1 MADRWFTHISELAK
15 QAQQEVT
22 RSPEQ
27 WQKFLTTASRFYKS
41 YSFDDQLLIYIQR
54 PDATACADMET
65 WNGKMRRWVNAGSN
79 AIGLIRKGTGGR
91 PYIQNVH
98 DVSDTHRVRGGKDP
112 WLWNMEES
120 YHAPVVERLAKAF
133 DIPGTGSLGDTVMEA
148 AARVV
153 EDSYGEYLRDLH
165 YEVEDSFL
173 EELDDQNIDL
183 IFRDTLKA
191 SVQYAALTRCGLDA
205 SLYLDTEDLG
215 GVVNFNNVGTLACL
229 GTVTAEASRA
239 VLMEVGEAVR
249 LAQLEQARQG
259 QKGLAKTQGIA
270 YNESGNFNTLNR
282 ERRKKHEQP
291 DIHQPERIPD
301 AQPHNGQQGGR
312 TGNPDQIRQG
322 QREIPDGTPES
333 ALHQPALKGNPVE
346 PFDGDRPGGQRADGQ
361 PDGGT
366 GSQRGRD
373 GEAESG
379 EPNGLGGTDEQYPP
393 AGRGDHHGGTDLQLN
408 TEPETARP
416 EAAGIEPAVSASLGM
431 AVEMGGPF
439 SGTPY
444 SQLSLFPTVEEQIGR
459 IAQARREEPAPGS
472 SLTGVVPEQAV
483 ERILSAGTN
492 DPASALRIYAQYQ
505 AGAKAGEM
513 AVSLRR
519 EFGRGGRGFSIDGAS
534 YAVWFDENGLA
545 INSGKSARYDRE
557 SLRLSWPEAESRIRR
572 LVESGG
578 YLSPERAAK
587 TWDNEAHELAESLW
601 YLRQDFG
608 EPARQAGL
616 LPLVSE
622 VYMERGGFPEAT
634 EKLEAMLQS
643 PEKTAAL
650 AEEMRELC
658 ATYAENPDILR
669 FHFHR
674 PLAVMR
680 RLERIQTSVKV
691 FPLTEGFKEERPAFI
706 TEDEIDEAVAPG
718 GSYSH
723 SRLAAYV
730 FFQNHPDRKERQ
742 EYLKES
748 FGTGGAGR
756 LTQDTWHDAKG
767 FKLKRTFEEP
777 YAQIALNWNQVER
790 RIDKL
795 IGAGRFLTPD
805 DQARFPEYEKFILS
819 RDVNAFFYYGAKE
832 QRPYEEPD
840 FGKGWETVR
849 KLIDD
854 PAQVDT
860 LLSVMR
866 DGLQS
871 MAVGQRGYEVC
882 ANAYDS
888 LSAYKDGT
896 YSLLG
901 RPVPAPA
908 KETMKGA
915 GQTEPGKNREK
926 QGPANREKRPQ
937 DAAKSTLNR
946 LKSQS
951 RKQTREEQT
960 GQLAFDFSGGT
971 VSTEE
976 KTVTETTAEPEAAH
990 PSLRDLYHQYQ
1001 PVVLSQVFED
1011 SAFFHALKN
1020 SDEQNLL
1027 LECDA
1032 AIQRAVLSLGETELT
1047 KAYFD
1052 TPQFHNRLH
1061 REILAEAKE
1070 SLSRNP
1076 RRLYEAA
1083 LPELVEMV
1091 KQSEIYPFLRDRDT
1105 DVVEAQ
1111 RELYAE
1117 VDNLLAGLKDKSP
1130 ALYEAYTTLPDF
1142 REYLVEDILQRTY
1155 QDVAA
1160 NSHTSVEQHEK
1171 EANAPAWV
1179 RGGAKTEESPEPGT
1193 METENAIE
1201 PETAGETCLVPHIHA
1216 YNALKEAHPEEL
1228 VGIQNGGYCLF
1239 YGEDAK
1245 TAFEKMPVSWLLP
1258 ADLPGIGQVTVA
1270 GIREG
1275 WQEIAARL
1283 MEAGQSAVFFQDNG
1297 EDYTALGR
1305 TLALKEPD
1313 QADIPHLPQEPENPA
1328 RGGVPEGE
1336 KQPSPEPNLIPLT
1349 EEYLQLKA
1357 QYPGHVVGVRV
1368 DDLYL
1373 YYGKDAETAANAL
1386 GKKAITREIPGL
1398 GKTLVTGSRTS
1409 WQAQGEK
1416 LLQHGSSAV
1425 FVRPEGNTYTVVKEL
1440 EISDYLPIGLQV
1452 TDDERTFIIESVD
1465 YDFGTVS
1472 LRDETFAGSAGFP
1485 IFRNEPVPYV
1495 RELVKQALEQE
1506 REALPSAGLTP
1517 NITHQE
1523 QEPLAQKPLAP
1534 ESLTP
1539 EPFMP
1544 EPAAAAPP
1552 EPPKAENFRITDPDL
1567 GVGGPKTKYQA
1578 NVTAIRLLK
1587 ELEAAGQNATP
1598 EEQTTLSRYV
1608 GWGGIPQAFDA
1619 NDEKWTAEYAELKGL
1634 LTQAEYE
1641 AARGSTLNAHYTA
1654 PAIIEGIYKAVE
1666 QMGLN
1671 PKTLLEPSMGT
1682 GNFLGMLPDSMKD
1695 TALYG
1700 VELDSITG
1708 RIARQLY
1715 PQAHITVDGFERVRF
1730 PDNSFDLA
1738 VGNVPFGNYQV
1749 ADPRYDKEH
1758 FFIHDYFFGK
1768 TLDKVRPG
1776 GIVAFITSKGTLDKP
1791 NSAVREYL
1799 AERADLL
1806 GAVRLPNN
1814 AFLRNA
1820 GTEVTSDILFLQ
1832 KRENP
1837 PEHLPDWVEVSQ
1849 TGDKIP
1855 INKYF
1860 LRHPEMVLGTMVWES
1875 GPYGQETACKPLPDT
1890 DLKEQLAQAITHL
1903 EAPDHS
1909 LLMREIEASGQPETP
1924 ESPTEA
1930 RNFSYT
1936 QVEGRLY
1943 YKEDGSLLP
1952 VTVPAATEERIRG
1965 MIVLRDITRNLI
1977 EAQLNSGLEEEIK
1990 NLQQKLNTA
1999 YDQFTGKYGLLNST
2013 GNKRAF
2019 EQDSS
2024 YCLLCSL
2031 EVLDEDRKLE
2041 RKADMFS
2048 RRTINQAKRIDH
2060 VDTPTEALA
2069 VSIGERAGVDLPFM
2083 AGLLDR
2089 PGEEEGIA
2097 GELSGVIFKN
2107 PEKSCHDPLSGWET
2121 ADEYLSGNVRKKL
2134 AAARAAAEHDPAY
2147 EANVSA
2153 LEKSQPKDLS
2163 AAEIDVRI
2171 GATWIDPEYYTQFT
2185 YELLKTPGYLR
2196 GDTIAARYSS
2206 ATGEWNVSGKARDS
2220 ANNTLAYV
2228 TYGTKRKNAYAII
2241 EDSLNLRDCRVYDT
2255 IHEADGTEKRVLN
2268 TKETMLAQQKQE
2280 MVREAF
2286 KSWVWK
2292 DPQRRESLCGKYNE
2306 IFNSIKPREYD
2317 GSHIRF
2323 TGMTPEIHLRPHQLN
2338 AVARM
2343 LYGGNS
2349 LLAHCVGAGKTFE
2362 IIAAAMEGKR
2372 LGLCRKNLVVVPN
2385 HLTEQWGADFLRLYP
2400 GANILVATKKDFE
2413 PQNRKK
2419 FCSRIAT
2426 GDYDAVVIGHSQ
2438 FEKIPLSPERQ
2449 KEILRDQID
2458 QILDGIAEAKE
2469 QNGER
2474 YTIKQLEKSRKS
2486 LEAKLQKLNDQ
2497 SRKDDVV
2504 TFEELGVDKLFVDE
2518 AHGFK
2523 NLFLTT
2529 KMRNVGG
2536 IGQSEAQKSSDMFA
2550 KCRYLDSITGG
2561 KGVVFATGTPVS
2573 NSMVE
2578 LYTMMRY
2585 LQYDLLKST
2594 GMEHFDSWAAA
2605 FGETVT
2611 ALELAPEGGGFR
2623 AKTRF
2628 AKFFNLPELMA
2639 MWKESADIQTADM
2652 LKLPVPESENLT
2664 IVTKP
2669 SEFQKELVA
2678 ELGERAEDVRNRLVE
2693 PRDDNMLKITSDGR
2707 KLALDQRLAY
2717 PELPDDPESKVNA
2730 CVKNV
2735 LNVWHDTA
2743 SQKGAQLVF
2752 CDLSTPHGDG
2762 SFNVY
2767 DDIKQK
2773 LMAQGVPPEQM
2784 AFIHDAKTDAQ
2795 KAELFS
2801 KVRKGQVRVLLGST
2815 SKMGAGTNVQ
2825 KKLAALHHLD
2835 CPWRPAD
2842 IEQREGR
2849 ILRQGNQ
2856 FKRVK
2861 IFKYVTEG
2869 TFDAYNWGLIENKQK
2884 FIGQL
2889 MSGKNPSRSCEDVD
2903 EAALS
2908 YAEVKALASGDPR
2921 IMEKTDLDS
2930 QVTKLKL
2937 LKANHESQRY
2947 ALEDKLIKFFPQA
2960 IKREKEMIADLEKD
2974 IAYLDSHTPMDK
2986 EHFSMTVLGTAFMEK
3001 KEAGQALIAA
3011 FDSLKDLNDKV
3022 ELGEYR
3028 GFPMTLWVSDT
3039 GFNQKLQ
3046 ITLKHERS
3054 HTIEPGSDPFGNI
3067 TRLDNLLDG
3076 IRENLGQ
3083 HKEELENLL
3092 QQTEEAKVE
3101 VKRPFPQE
3109 AELAE
3114 KSERLSVLNV
3124 ALNIGG
3130 KDKPRDKGE
3139 RQARDGKTSIKR
3151 LLRRMGVES
3160 AASAAAPRKEKDM
3173 EVTIG

>member
-1 MADRWFTHISELAK
+1 
-15 QAQQEVT
+15 
-22 RSPEQ
+22 
-27 WQKFLTTASRFYKS
+27 
-41 YSFDDQLLIYIQR
+41 
-54 PDATACADMET
+54 ME
-65 WNGKMRRWVNAGSN
+65 
-79 AIGLIRKGTGGR
+79 
-91 PYIQNVH
+91 
-98 DVSDTHRVRGGKDP
+98 
-112 WLWNMEES
+112 
-120 YHAPVVERLAKAF
+120 
-133 DIPGTGSLGDTVMEA
+133 
-148 AARVV
+148 
-153 EDSYGEYLRDLH
+153 
-165 YEVEDSFL
+165 
-173 EELDDQNIDL
+173 
-183 IFRDTLKA
+183 
-191 SVQYAALTRCGLDA
+191 
-205 SLYLDTEDLG
+205 
-215 GVVNFNNVGTLACL
+215 
-229 GTVTAEASRA
+229 
-239 VLMEVGEAVR
+239 
-249 LAQLEQARQG
+249 
-259 QKGLAKTQGIA
+259 
-270 YNESGNFNTLNR
+270 
-282 ERRKKHEQP
+282 
-291 DIHQPERIPD
+291 
-301 AQPHNGQQGGR
+301 
-312 TGNPDQIRQG
+312 
-322 QREIPDGTPES
+322 
-333 ALHQPALKGNPVE
+333 
-346 PFDGDRPGGQRADGQ
+346 
-361 PDGGT
+361 
-366 GSQRGRD
+366 
-373 GEAESG
+373 
-379 EPNGLGGTDEQYPP
+379 
-393 AGRGDHHGGTDLQLN
+393 
-408 TEPETARP
+408 
-416 EAAGIEPAVSASLGM
+416 
-431 AVEMGGPF
+431 
-439 SGTPY
+439 
-444 SQLSLFPTVEEQIGR
+444 R
-459 IAQARREEPAPGS
+459 IAQAGREESAPGVS
-472 SLTGVVPEQAV
+472 VMSVVPEQEV

-492 DPASALRIYAQYQ
+492 EPAGALRIYAQYQ

-513 AVSLRR
+513 AASLRQ
-519 EFGRGGRGFSIDGAS
+519 EFGRGGRGFTIEGHA
-534 YAVWFDENGLA
+534 YALWFDENGLA
-545 INSGKSARYDRE
+545 INSGTSARYDRD
-557 SLRLSWPEAESRIRR
+557 SLRLSWTEAEGRIRR
-572 LVESGG
+572 LVETGK
-578 YLSPERAAK
+578 YLSPEKAAT
-587 TWDNEAHELAESLW
+587 TWDNEAREVAEKLW
-601 YLRQDFG
+601 YVRQDFG
-608 EPARQAGL
+608 DSAHKAGL
-616 LPLVSE
+616 LPLVGK
-622 VYMERGGFPEAT
+622 VYKEQSGFPEAVK
-634 EKLEAMLQS
+634 ELEAMLQS

-650 AEEMRELC
+650 VGEMREFC
-658 ATYAENPDILR
+658 AACTENPDILR
-669 FHFHR
+669 FRFHR
-674 PLAVMR
+674 PHDVLK
-680 RLERIQTSVKV
+680 RLERLQTAVKG
-691 FPLTEGFKEERPAFI
+691 FPLKEGFKEERPAFI
-706 TEDEIDEAVAPG
+706 TEDEINEAVAPG
-718 GSYSH
+718 GSYSD

-756 LTQDTWHDAKG
+756 LTQDIWHDSKG
-767 FKLKRTFEEP
+767 FRLKRTFEKP
-777 YAQIALNWNQVER
+777 YGEVFLTWNQVER
-790 RIDKL
+790 RIHGL
-795 IGAGRFLTPD
+795 METGHFLTPAD
-805 DQARFPEYEKFILS
+805 EARFPEYEKFILS
-819 RDVNAFFYYGAKE
+819 RDVNSFFYYGAE
-832 QRPYEEPD
+832 GQRPYEEPD
-840 FGKGWETVR
+840 FGRGWETVR
-849 KLIDD
+849 RLIDD

-866 DGLQS
+866 DGLS
-871 MAVGQRGYEVC
+871 SLTPGQRGYDVC
-882 ANAYDS
+882 VKAYDS

-896 YSLLG
+896 YSLLR
-901 RPVPAPA
+901 RPGPAPAPA
-908 KETMKGA
+908 KEGKEKA
-915 GQTEPGKNREK
+915 GSPQEK
-926 QGPANREKRPQ
+926 QGTKTSKKQSQAR
-937 DAAKSTLNR
+937 DAAQSAINR

-951 RKQTREEQT
+951 QKKAKEEQAV
-960 GQLAFDFSGGT
+960 QLAFDFSGGT
-971 VSTEE
+971 VSMEG
-976 KTVTETTAEPEAAH
+976 KAATETVGEPEVNPERN
-990 PSLRDLYHQYQ
+990 PSTLRDLYHQYQ
-1001 PVVLSQVFED
+1001 PLVLSQVFED
-1011 SAFFHALKN
+1011 SAFFNAFQN
-1020 SDEQNLL
+1020 SDEENLL

-1032 AIQRAVLSLGETELT
+1032 AVRRAVLVLGNMELT
-1047 KAYFD
+1047 RAYFD
-1052 TPQFHNRLH
+1052 TPQFHDHLH
-1061 REILAEAKE
+1061 REIREEAKNR
-1070 SLSRNP
+1070 LFQNP
-1076 RRLYEAA
+1076 KQLYERATS
-1083 LPELVEMV
+1083 EEMTDL
-1091 KQSEIYPFLRDRDT
+1091 EDT
-1105 DVVEAQ
+1105 RA
-1111 RELYAE
+1111 
-1117 VDNLLAGLKDKSP
+1117 
-1130 ALYEAYTTLPDF
+1130 
-1142 REYLVEDILQRTY
+1142 
-1155 QDVAA
+1155 
-1160 NSHTSVEQHEK
+1160 
-1171 EANAPAWV
+1171 
-1179 RGGAKTEESPEPGT
+1179 
-1193 METENAIE
+1193 
-1201 PETAGETCLVPHIHA
+1201 AGETCLVPHINA
-1216 YNALKEAHPEEL
+1216 YNALKEAHREEL

-1239 YGEDAK
+1239 YGEDARA
-1245 TAFEKMPVSWLLP
+1245 AFEKMPVSWLLP

-1275 WQEIAARL
+1275 WQEAATRL
-1283 MEAGQSAVFFQDNG
+1283 REAGQSAVFFQDNG
-1297 EDYTALGR
+1297 EDYTALGQ

-1313 QADIPHLPQEPENPA
+1313 RDNLPPFPQEPENPA
-1328 RGGVPEGE
+1328 RGGGAEGE
-1336 KQPSPEPNLIPLT
+1336 KQLGFEPDMVPLT

-1357 QYPGHVVGVRV
+1357 EYPGHVVSVCVG
-1368 DDLYL
+1368 DLYL
-1373 YYGKDAETAANAL
+1373 YYGKDAETAAKAL
-1386 GKKAITREIPGL
+1386 GKKTVTKEIAGL
-1398 GKTLVTGSRTS
+1398 GQTLVTGSRTS

-1416 LLQHGSSAV
+1416 LLEHGSSVV
-1425 FVRPEGNTYTVVKEL
+1425 FARPEGNAYMVEKALEL
-1440 EISDYLPIGLQV
+1440 SDYLPIGLSV
-1452 TDDERTFIIESVD
+1452 VDGGRTFTIESVD
-1465 YDFGTVS
+1465 YDFGTVN
-1472 LRDETFAGSAGFP
+1472 LRDETFGDSAGFP
-1485 IFRNEPVPYV
+1485 VFRNEPIPYV
-1495 RELVKQALEQE
+1495 RELVKEALPQE
-1506 REALPSAGLTP
+1506 LEALPSSGLTQ
-1517 NITHQE
+1517 NIIRQE
-1523 QEPLAQKPLAP
+1523 AEPLAP
-1534 ESLTP
+1534 ESLTTEALTP
-1539 EPFMP
+1539 EPTVPEPATPKPQMSEPAAAPASTEP
-1544 EPAAAAPP
+1544 EPAAPEPQVSEPAPPASKLPEPAVPGTSVAEPPAPEPIKP
-1552 EPPKAENFRITDPDL
+1552 EPPTVALPKPLKAENFRITDPNL
-1567 GVGGPKTKYQA
+1567 GIGGPKVKYQA

-1587 ELEAAGQNATP
+1587 ELETAGRSATP
-1598 EEQTTLSRYV
+1598 KEQDTLSRYV
-1608 GWGGIPQAFDA
+1608 GWGGIPQAFDPA
-1619 NDEKWTAEYAELKGL
+1619 DEKWASEYMELKGL
-1634 LTQAEYE
+1634 LTQEEYE
-1641 AARGSTLNAHYTA
+1641 AARSSTLNAHYTA

-1666 QMGLN
+1666 QMGLK
-1671 PKTLLEPSMGT
+1671 PKNLLEPSMGT

-1715 PQAHITVDGFERVRF
+1715 PRAHITVDGFERVRF
-1730 PDNSFDLA
+1730 PDNKFDLA
-1738 VGNVPFGNYQV
+1738 VGNVPFGSYRL

-1758 FFIHDYFFGK
+1758 FYVHDYFFAK
-1768 TLDKVRPG
+1768 TIDKLRPG
-1776 GIVAFITSKGTLDKP
+1776 GVLALITSNGVSGGTFDKRD
-1791 NSAVREYL
+1791 SHAREYM
-1799 AERADLL
+1799 ARSCELL

-1814 AFLRNA
+1814 AFLANA
-1820 GTEVTSDILFLQ
+1820 GTDMTTDILFLQ

-1837 PEHLPDWVEVSQ
+1837 RQPGEPLPKWVETDLLLREKHTNSKGEERFNTV
-1849 TGDKIP
+1849 T
-1855 INKYF
+1855 INQYF
-1860 LRHPEMVLGTMVWES
+1860 KEHPEMALGTLEVVS
-1875 GPYGQETACKPLPDT
+1875 GPFGPQLVCTPTEGKSLS
-1890 DLKEQLAQAITHL
+1890 EQLEQVIPRIAAQYQAIGPKTPDL
-1903 EAPDHS
+1903 AGREAAPE
-1909 LLMREIEASGQPETP
+1909 LL
-1924 ESPTEA
+1924 SPPAEA
-1930 RNFSYT
+1930 RNFSFT
-1936 QVEGRLY
+1936 EIEGKLY
-1943 YKEDGSLLP
+1943 YKEDDSLLP
-1952 VTVPAATEERIRG
+1952 VSVPAATEERVRG
-1965 MIVLRDITRNLI
+1965 MMVLRDITRNLI
-1977 EAQLNSGLEEEIK
+1977 ETQLNSGLEERIK
-1990 NLQQKLNTA
+1990 NLQENLNAA
-1999 YDQFTGKYGLLNST
+1999 YDRFTAKYGLLNSI

-2041 RKADMFS
+2041 RKADMFTK
-2048 RRTINQAKRIDH
+2048 RTINQAKRIDH

-2069 VSIGERAGVDLPFM
+2069 VSIGERAGVDLTFM
-2083 AGLLDR
+2083 AELLNR
-2089 PGEEEGIA
+2089 PGEEEAIA

-2107 PEKSCHDPLSGWET
+2107 PEKSHHGPLSGWET

-2134 AAARAAAEHDPAY
+2134 AQARAAAGRDPAY
-2147 EANVSA
+2147 GGNVA
-2153 LEKSQPKDLS
+2153 MLEQSQPKDLS
-2163 AAEIDVRI
+2163 AAEIDVRM
-2171 GATWIDPEYYTQFT
+2171 GATWIEPEYYTQFI
-2185 YELLKTPGYLR
+2185 YELLKPPGYLK
-2196 GDTIAARYSS
+2196 GDIIAARYSS

-2228 TYGTKRKNAYAII
+2228 TYGTKRKNGYAII

-2286 KSWVWK
+2286 KSWIWK
-2292 DPQRRESLCGKYNE
+2292 DPQRREALCRKYNE
-2306 IFNSIKPREYD
+2306 IFNSIRPRAYD

-2400 GANILVATKKDFE
+2400 GANVLVATKKDFE

-2426 GDYDAVVIGHSQ
+2426 GDYDAVVIGHTQ

-2449 KEILRDQID
+2449 KEILREQID
-2458 QILDGIAEAKE
+2458 QVLDGIAEAKE

-2486 LEAKLQKLNDQ
+2486 LEVKLQKLNDQ

-2529 KMRNVGG
+2529 KMRNVAG

-2550 KCRYLDSITGG
+2550 KCRYLDSVTGG

-2585 LQYDLLKST
+2585 LQYDLLQSA
-2594 GMEHFDSWAAA
+2594 GLEHFDSWAAA

-2652 LKLPVPESENLT
+2652 LKLPVPEAENLT

-2707 KLALDQRLAY
+2707 KLALDQRLSY

-2773 LMAQGVPPEQM
+2773 LMAQGVPPEQV

-2801 KVRKGQVRVLLGST
+2801 RVRKGQVRVLLGST

-2825 KKLAALHHLD
+2825 TRLAALHHLD

-2921 IMEKTDLDS
+2921 IMEKTELDG

-2937 LKANHESQRY
+2937 LKASHESQRY

-2960 IKREKEMIADLEKD
+2960 VKREREMIADLEKD
-2974 IAYLDSHTPMDK
+2974 LAHLEAHTPADK
-2986 EHFSMTVLGTAFMEK
+2986 ENFSMTVLGAVYTEK
-3001 KEAGQALIAA
+3001 KEAGQAVIDA
-3011 FDSLKDLNDKV
+3011 FGSLRDLSDIV

-3028 GFPMTLWVSDT
+3028 GFPMTLWVT
-3039 GFNQKLQ
+3039 EAGINPKLR
-3046 ITLKHERS
+3046 ITLKHKRS
-3054 HTIEPGSDPFGNI
+3054 HTVEPGSDPFGNI

-3083 HKEELENLL
+3083 HREELENLL
-3092 QQTEEAKVE
+3092 QQTEEAKAE
-3101 VKRPFPQE
+3101 VQRPFPQE

-3124 ALNIGG
+3124 ALNMGG
-3130 KDKPRDKGE
+3130 KEKPRDKEE

-3160 AASAAAPRKEKDM
+3160 AASAAAPKKEKDR
-3173 EVTIG
+3173 EAVI

>member
-1 MADRWFTHISELAK
+1 MADKWFTYISELAK
-15 QAQQEVT
+15 LAQAEVT
-22 RSPEQ
+22 KSSEH
-27 WQKFLTTASRFYKS
+27 WQRFLTTASRFYKS
-41 YSFDDQLLIYIQR
+41 YSFDDQLLIYMQR

-65 WNGKMRRWVNAGSN
+65 WNGKMRRWVNAGSK

-112 WLWNMEES
+112 WLWNMEAD
-120 YHAPVVERLAKAF
+120 YHGPVAERLAKAF
-133 DIPGTGSLGDTVMEA
+133 NLPGTGSLGDTVMETA
-148 AARVV
+148 AFVV
-153 EDSYGEYLRDLH
+153 EESYGEYLRDLH

-173 EELDDQNIDL
+173 EELDEQNVDL

-205 SLYLDTEDLG
+205 SLYLDREDLG
-215 GVVNFNNVGTLACL
+215 GVINFNNVGTLACL
-229 GTVTAEASRA
+229 GTVTAEASR
-239 VLMEVGEAVR
+239 VILMEVGEAVR
-249 LAQLEQARQG
+249 LAQLEQARNG
-259 QKGLAKTQGIA
+259 QKGLAKGPEIA
-270 YNESGNFNTLNR
+270 YNESRNFNTL
-282 ERRKKHEQP
+282 KHERSMDYEQT
-291 DIHQPERIPD
+291 DLHQPERIPD
-301 AQPHNGQQGGR
+301 TQPYDGQPGGGGGNADPVRESQG
-312 TGNPDQIRQG
+312 
-322 QREIPDGTPES
+322 EIFNGTPES
-333 ALHQPALKGNPVE
+333 PLHQPAFKGNLME
-346 PFDGDRPGGQRADGQ
+346 PLDGNRPDGQ
-361 PDGGT
+361 PAGGQPGNGT
-366 GSQRGRD
+366 GGQGGRD
-373 GEAESG
+373 GEAEGG
-379 EPNGLGGTDEQYPP
+379 ESNGLGGADEQYPSES
-393 AGRGDHHGGTDLQLN
+393 RGSGDGGVDLQLTN
-408 TEPETARP
+408 EREREKS
-416 EAAGIEPAVSASLGM
+416 EAAGKKPAVSASVGRS
-431 AVEMGGPF
+431 VELEGPF
-439 SGTPY
+439 SDTPY
-444 SQLSLFPTVEEQIGR
+444 TQLSLFPTVEEQIER
-459 IAQARREEPAPGS
+459 IAQAEGEKPVPAVYA
-472 SLTGVVPEQAV
+472 TDVVSEKAV

-492 DPASALRIYAQYQ
+492 DPVGALRIYTQYQ
-505 AGAKAGEM
+505 AGVEAGEM
-513 AVSLRR
+513 AVSLRQ
-519 EFGRGGRGFSIDGAS
+519 EFGRGGRGFTVDGVS
-534 YAVWFDENGLA
+534 YALWFDENGIAL
-545 INSGKSARYDRE
+545 NSGKSARYDKE
-557 SLRLSWPEAESRIRR
+557 SLRLSWTEAEARIRR
-572 LVESGG
+572 LVETGI

-587 TWDNEAHELAESLW
+587 TWDNEAHELAANLW

-608 EPARQAGL
+608 EPAHDLGL
-616 LPLVSE
+616 LPLVSQ
-622 VYMERGGFPEAT
+622 VYEERGGFPEAT
-634 EKLEAMLQS
+634 KKLETMLQS

-650 AEEMRELC
+650 VGEVKELC
-658 ATYAENPDILR
+658 AAYAQNPEILR

-674 PLAVMR
+674 PLMVLK
-680 RLERIQTSVKV
+680 RLERLQADVKI
-691 FPLTEGFKEERPAFI
+691 FPLTKGFQEERPSFI

-718 GSYSH
+718 GSYSD
-723 SRLAAYV
+723 SKLATYV
-730 FFQNHPDRKERQ
+730 FFQNHTDRKERQ

-748 FGTGGAGR
+748 FGTGGNGSFIR
-756 LTQDTWHDAKG
+756 DTWHDAKG
-767 FKLKRTFEEP
+767 FQLTRTFETP
-777 YAQIALNWNQVER
+777 YAKTFLNWNQVER
-790 RIDKL
+790 RIHKL
-795 IGAGRFLTPD
+795 METGRFLTPS

-832 QRPYEEPD
+832 QRPYEEN
-840 FGKGWETVR
+840 GQGHGWETVR
-849 KLIDD
+849 KLIDN

-871 MAVGQRGYEVC
+871 MAPGQRGYEVC
-882 ANAYDS
+882 VNAYDS

-896 YSLLG
+896 FSLLRHPG
-901 RPVPAPA
+901 AMPEKEGKESAIESGKKRPSIS
-908 KETMKGA
+908 
-915 GQTEPGKNREK
+915 REK
-926 QGPANREKRPQ
+926 QLQ
-937 DAAKSTLNR
+937 DAAKSAINR

-951 RKQTREEQT
+951 RKKVKEEKPV
-960 GQLAFDFSGGT
+960 QLRFDFSGGT
-971 VSTEE
+971 VSME
-976 KTVTETTAEPEAAH
+976 KEAVMEPPREPEGNLS
-990 PSLRDLYHQYQ
+990 SLRDLYHQYQ
-1001 PVVLSQVFED
+1001 PLVLSQVFKD
-1011 SAFFHALKN
+1011 SAFFNALQN

-1032 AIQRAVLSLGETELT
+1032 AVRRAVLAIGEVELT

-1052 TPQFHNRLH
+1052 TPQFHDRLH
-1061 REILAEAKE
+1061 REIRAQAKKPL
-1070 SLSRNP
+1070 SLNLKQLS
-1076 RRLYEAA
+1076 ETS
-1083 LPELVEMV
+1083 LPEE
-1091 KQSEIYPFLRDRDT
+1091 R
-1105 DVVEAQ
+1105 A
-1111 RELYAE
+1111 
-1117 VDNLLAGLKDKSP
+1117 KS
-1130 ALYEAYTTLPDF
+1130 
-1142 REYLVEDILQRTY
+1142 
-1155 QDVAA
+1155 
-1160 NSHTSVEQHEK
+1160 
-1171 EANAPAWV
+1171 
-1179 RGGAKTEESPEPGT
+1179 EESPGLEELEAAEEPG
-1193 METENAIE
+1193 
-1201 PETAGETCLVPHIHA
+1201 PAGETCLIPHIGP

-1245 TAFEKMPVSWLLP
+1245 AAFEAMPVSWLLP
-1258 ADLPGIGQVTVA
+1258 ADLPGMGQVTVA

-1275 WQEIAARL
+1275 WQEAADRL
-1283 MEAGQSAVFFQDNG
+1283 QAAGQRAVFFQDNG
-1297 EDYTALGR
+1297 ENYTALGR
-1305 TLALKEPD
+1305 TLIVKEPD
-1313 QADIPHLPQEPENPA
+1313 RTDMPTLLQEPETPA
-1328 RGGVPEGE
+1328 RGGLPEGE
-1336 KQPSPEPNLIPLT
+1336 KQPRPEPNMVPLT
-1349 EEYLQLKA
+1349 EEYLRLKA
-1357 QYPGHVVGVRV
+1357 EYPGHVVGVRV
-1368 DDLYL
+1368 DGLYL
-1373 YYGKDAETAANAL
+1373 FYGKDAENAANAL
-1386 GKKAITREIPGL
+1386 GKKAITRDIPGL

-1416 LLQHGSSAV
+1416 LLAHGNSAL
-1425 FVRPEGNTYTVVKEL
+1425 FARPEGNTYAIEQEL
-1440 EISDYLPIGLQV
+1440 DNSHYLPIGLSV
-1452 TDDERTFIIESVD
+1452 TDQGRTFTIDSVD

-1472 LRDETFAGSAGFP
+1472 LRDETFGSQTGFP
-1485 IFRNEPVPYV
+1485 IFRNEPVAYV
-1495 RELVKQALEQE
+1495 RELVKKALGQE
-1506 REALPSAGLTP
+1506 LEAKPVPGLTQNLTRQESETLKP
-1517 NITHQE
+1517 EPLEPETLEPGVLEPRPLEPEPPAPGLLEPGALE
-1523 QEPLAQKPLAP
+1523 QEPLAP
-1534 ESLTP
+1534 ESFEPGTLEPKPTP
-1539 EPFMP
+1539 EIPP
-1544 EPAAAAPP
+1544 APP
-1552 EPPKAENFRITDPDL
+1552 QGQNFRITDLNL
-1567 GVGGPKTKYQA
+1567 GVGGPKAKYQA
-1578 NVTAIRLLK
+1578 NVAAIRLLK
-1587 ELEAAGQNATP
+1587 ELEAAGRNATP
-1598 EEQTTLSRYV
+1598 EEQDTLSRYV

-1619 NDEKWTAEYAELKGL
+1619 ADEKWAGEYEELKGL
-1634 LTQAEYE
+1634 LTQPEYE
-1641 AARGSTLNAHYTA
+1641 SARSSTLNAHYTA
-1654 PAIIEGIYKAVE
+1654 PVITQGIYKAVE

-1700 VELDSITG
+1700 VELDAITG
-1708 RIARQLY
+1708 RIAKQLY
-1715 PQAHITVDGFERVRF
+1715 PQAHITVEGFERVHF
-1730 PDNSFDLA
+1730 ADNKFDLA
-1738 VGNVPFGNYQV
+1738 VGNVPFGSYRL

-1758 FFIHDYFFGK
+1758 FFIHDYFFAK
-1768 TLDKVRPG
+1768 TIDKLRPG
-1776 GIVAFITSKGTLDKP
+1776 GVLAFITSNGVSGGTFDKRD
-1791 NSAVREYL
+1791 SHAREYM
-1799 AERADLL
+1799 ARRCELL

-1814 AFLRNA
+1814 AFLANA
-1820 GTEVTSDILFLQ
+1820 GTDITTDILFLQ

-1837 PEHLPDWVEVSQ
+1837 RQPGEPLPEWVETDLLLKEKHTNSKGEERYNTV
-1849 TGDKIP
+1849 T

-1860 LRHPEMVLGTMVWES
+1860 QNHPEMALGNLEVVS
-1875 GPYGQETACKPLPDT
+1875 GPFGPQLVCTPIEGKSLS
-1890 DLKEQLAQAITHL
+1890 EQLEQVI
-1903 EAPDHS
+1903 PRIVS
-1909 LLMREIEASGQPETP
+1909 QYRPIEPETQALTEREAEP
-1924 ESPTEA
+1924 ELFPAPAEV

-1936 QVEGRLY
+1936 EKEGRLY
-1943 YKEDGSLLP
+1943 YKEDDSLLP
-1952 VTVPAATEERIRG
+1952 VSVPVATEERIRG
-1965 MIVLRDITRNLI
+1965 MMGLRDITRRLI
-1977 EAQLNSGLEEEIK
+1977 EAQMDSGLEGQIPS
-1990 NLQQKLNTA
+1990 LQQNLNAA
-1999 YDQFTGKYGLLNST
+1999 YDRFTSKYGLLNST

-2048 RRTINQAKRIDH
+2048 KRTINQGRRIDH

-2069 VSIGERAGVDLPFM
+2069 VSIGEHAGVDLPFM
-2083 AGLLDR
+2083 ARLLDR
-2089 PGEEEGIA
+2089 PGQEEAIA
-2097 GELSGVIFKN
+2097 KELSGVIFKN
-2107 PEKSCHDPLSGWET
+2107 PEKSYNDPLSGWET

-2134 AAARAAAEHDPAY
+2134 AAAKAAAERDPVY
-2147 EANVSA
+2147 KENVA
-2153 LEKSQPKDLS
+2153 ILEQSQPRDLS

-2171 GATWIDPEYYTQFT
+2171 GATWIAPEYYTQFI
-2185 YELLKTPGYLR
+2185 YELLKTPNYLR

-2206 ATGEWNVSGKARDS
+2206 ATGEWNVSGKTRDS

-2228 TYGTKRKNAYAII
+2228 TYGTKRKNAYAIM

-2255 IHEADGTEKRVLN
+2255 IYEPDGTKRQVLN
-2268 TKETMLAQQKQE
+2268 TEETMLAQQKQE

-2292 DPQRRESLCGKYNE
+2292 DPQRREALCRKYNE
-2306 IFNSIKPREYD
+2306 VFNSIKPREYN

-2323 TGMTPEIHLRPHQLN
+2323 TGMTPEIHLRPHQKN

-2372 LGLCRKNLVVVPN
+2372 LGLCQKNLVVVPN

-2400 GANILVATKKDFE
+2400 GANVLVATKKDFE

-2449 KEILRDQID
+2449 KEILQEQIN
-2458 QILDGIAEAKE
+2458 QVIAGIVEAKE

-2474 YTIKQLEKSRKS
+2474 YTIKQLEKSRKN
-2486 LEAKLQKLNDQ
+2486 LEAKLEKLNDQ

-2529 KMRNVGG
+2529 KMRNVAG

-2594 GMEHFDSWAAA
+2594 GLEHFDSWAAA

-2664 IVTKP
+2664 VVTKP
-2669 SEFQKELVA
+2669 SEFQRELVA

-2693 PRDDNMLKITSDGR
+2693 PRQDNMLKITSDGR

-2735 LNVWHDTA
+2735 LEVWHNTRP
-2743 SQKGAQLVF
+2743 QKGAQLVF

-2773 LMAQGVPPEQM
+2773 LMAQGVPPEQVS
-2784 AFIHDAKTDAQ
+2784 FIHDAKTEAQ

-2825 KKLAALHHLD
+2825 TRLAALHHLD

-2856 FKRVK
+2856 FQSVK

-2921 IMEKTDLDS
+2921 IMEKTDLDG

-2947 ALEDKLIKFFPQA
+2947 ALEDKLIQFFPQA
-2960 IKREKEMIADLEKD
+2960 IKREREMIDDLEKD
-2974 IAYLDSHTPMDK
+2974 LAHLEANTPAGK
-2986 EHFSMTVLGTAFMEK
+2986 EDFSMTVLGTTYTEK
-3001 KEAGQALIAA
+3001 KEAGQALIDA
-3011 FDSLKDLNDKV
+3011 FGSLKDLEDRV
-3022 ELGEYR
+3022 DLGQYR
-3028 GFPMTLWVSDT
+3028 GFSMTLWVSNT
-3039 GFNQKLQ
+3039 GIHPKLQ
-3046 ITLKHERS
+3046 ITLKHKRS
-3054 HTIEPGSDPFGNI
+3054 HTIEPGNDPFGNL
-3067 TRLDNLLDG
+3067 TRIGNALDG
-3076 IRENLGQ
+3076 IRENLTQ
-3083 HKEELENLL
+3083 HKEELANLL

-3109 AELAE
+3109 EELAE
-3114 KSERLSVLNV
+3114 KSKRLSVLNV
-3124 ALNIGG
+3124 ALNMGG
-3130 KDKPRDKGE
+3130 KSKPKDKE
-3139 RQARDGKTSIKR
+3139 RQAHDGKTSIKR

-3160 AASAAAPRKEKDM
+3160 AASASAPAPKTGKDM
-3173 EVTIG
+3173 EVTIS